1 MLAVK
6 KRCESSFNCP
16 KLCLCKYNLFL
27 QSPRSAFEN
36 QIISV
41 TMQEITEKIRNKSTK
56 NLQSHLK
63 CIKITKK
70 SALCTAECTYH
81 MAPLI
86 SHIFSLFFCSVI
98 FAVLQLHL
106 CRIYCRC
113 AFFPL
118 FFVSRHI
125 CGLLRRAWW
134 ISFFLKLKRIQ
145 PTIFWQPIFAGLF
158 NHRKESSCAYYF

>member
-16 KLCLCKYNLFL
+16 KLCLCKYNRFL

-118 FFVSRHI
+118 FFCKQTYLWFTSSRVMDQ
-125 CGLLRRAWW
+125 
-134 ISFFLKLKRIQ
+134 FFPQ
-145 PTIFWQPIFAGLF
+145 AETNPA
-158 NHRKESSCAYYF
+158 NYFLATNFCRPVQS